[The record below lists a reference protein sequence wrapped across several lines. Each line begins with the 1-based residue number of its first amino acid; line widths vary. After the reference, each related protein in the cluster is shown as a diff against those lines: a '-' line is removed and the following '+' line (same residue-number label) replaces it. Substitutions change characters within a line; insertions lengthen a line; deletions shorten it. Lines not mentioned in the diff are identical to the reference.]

1 MMLRAR
7 QMILYSTL
15 DKTKKMTDNNRNQK
29 DKPLSPGL
37 GREQN
42 LDKEVEP
49 ASSQENSDDNPQ
61 SGTKWNNYRTREL
74 ADNESD
80 DEASDKKE

>member
-1 MMLRAR
+1 
-7 QMILYSTL
+7 
-15 DKTKKMTDNNRNQK
+15 MTEQNRNQK

-42 LDKEVEP
+42 IDKEVEP
-49 ASSQENSDDNPQ
+49 ASSQENTDDNPQ
-61 SGTKWNNYRTREL
+61 SGSKWNNYRTREL

-80 DEASDKKE
+80 DQSSGKKE